1 MEFLCCNSVALSLSL
16 SLSLKM
22 GWAHCYDAGGNISS
36 SHNKLCNS
44 ESSLSLSQA
53 GHSKVSLSADMMA
66 IYVGITEHTSPTHTD
81 PVTSPRV
88 PDVS

>member
-36 SHNKLCNS
+36 SHNKLCNWNQV
-44 ESSLSLSQA
+44 SLCPA
-53 GHSKVSLSADMMA
+53 DHSKVSLSADMMA